1 MKNIL
6 GTPVAV
12 GSERRVLFDPN
23 GPNRTVF
30 DDTSIDTLTGSQGQD
45 WYLRTRSVR

>member
-6 GTPVAV
+6 GTPVA
-12 GSERRVLFDPN
+12 GALNAGFYLIPN

-45 WYLRTRSVR
+45 WYFVTRSVR